1 METTS
6 TAIPDHIPDS
16 VDADLHRQLWHR
28 MRGTPA
34 ARGCADH
41 DGGLRHRPRGEYRAL
56 TGDPITTPLREI
68 FAKTISSF
76 NRENP
81 DRYVAV
87 GVQNSVRRAFESN
100 CFKLE
105 WDLRRIED
113 VGSRSIA

>member
-1 METTS
+1 MPICIAS
-6 TAIPDHIPDS
+6 SGI
-16 VDADLHRQLWHR
+16 
-28 MRGTPA
+28 
-34 ARGCADH
+34 GCA
-41 DGGLRHRPRGEYRAL
+41 GRLQRGDALITTEDFVTVLEVEYRAL
-56 TGDPITTPLREI
+56 TGDLITTPLREI

>member
-1 METTS
+1 MPICIAS
-6 TAIPDHIPDS
+6 SGI
-16 VDADLHRQLWHR
+16 
-28 MRGTPA
+28 
-34 ARGCADH
+34 GCA
-41 DGGLRHRPRGEYRAL
+41 GRLQRGDALITTEDFVTVLEVEYRAL

-68 FAKTISSF
+68 FAKTISRF

-81 DRYVAV
+81 DHYVAV

-113 VGSRSIA
+113 GGSRSIA